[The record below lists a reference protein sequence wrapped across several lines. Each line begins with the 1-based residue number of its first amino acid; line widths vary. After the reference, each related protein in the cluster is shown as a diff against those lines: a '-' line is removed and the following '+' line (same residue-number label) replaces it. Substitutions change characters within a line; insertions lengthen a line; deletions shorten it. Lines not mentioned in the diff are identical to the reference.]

1 MGILGWNFALKR
13 EFLLNGMIP
22 KFVAFTG
29 KLQAF
34 CCLGKIPGWNF
45 NFKMRHLIEKNCTIK
60 WKSVHFGVLKMTIND
75 HFCLFS
81 DFDSF
86 EKLNLLSKL
95 ATMKLL
101 ISLVWIWNLL
111 LSLLWLKSKYCINTQ
126 KSCVFWLF
134 WAQFSMYIDIKLLF
148 LRSHRRNR

>member
-1 MGILGWNFALKR
+1 MGILGLNFALKR
-13 EFLLNGMIP
+13 DVLLNGMIP

-45 NFKMRHLIEKNCTIK
+45 NLKMRHLIEKNCNIK
-60 WKSVHFGVLKMTIND
+60 WKSDHFGVLKMTIND
-75 HFCLFS
+75 HFWLFS

-86 EKLNLLSKL
+86 EKLNLMSKL

-101 ISLVWIWNLL
+101 ISMVWIWNLL
-111 LSLLWLKSKYCINTQ
+111 LSLLWLKSKYCRIVMQ
-126 KSCVFWLF
+126 SVFF
-134 WAQFSMYIDIKLLF
+134 GCFGHNF
-148 LRSHRRNR
+148 RCRFT

>member
-1 MGILGWNFALKR
+1 MGILGLNFALKR

-45 NFKMRHLIEKNCTIK
+45 NLKMRHLIEKNCTIK
-60 WKSVHFGVLKMTIND
+60 WKSDHFGVLKMTIND
-75 HFCLFS
+75 QIWLFS

-86 EKLNLLSKL
+86 EKLNLMSKL

-101 ISLVWIWNLL
+101 ISMVWIWNLL
-111 LSLLWLKSKYCINTQ
+111 LSLLWLKSNYCITTQ
-126 KSCVFWLF
+126 KNCVFSYFGQNFRCRLT
-134 WAQFSMYIDIKLLF
+134 
-148 LRSHRRNR
+148 